1 MQSAIVFNIQMDLNK
16 MQRTRRGGIRQ
27 TATLCEEEIEKEEF
41 DLPTDQEL
49 AKDRRKTVK
58 QPKKADLL
66 A

>member
-1 MQSAIVFNIQMDLNK
+1 